1 MTFEGFKNYCEAK
14 KSGKIILPRNDE
26 EYKIAI
32 HEAIIDIATTN
43 NIIPLNLV
51 THDKNDE
58 VLRPLDDEVFVR
70 VPRVPQN
77 QNDVIDIDFALHL
90 AVLYSFL
97 EKVTVEQESIFYRNK
112 KDDEIS
118 KYNWNNFMAFQATD
132 NK

>member
-14 KSGKIILPRNDE
+14 KSGKIILPRNDN

-77 QNDVIDIDFALHL
+77 QNDVIDIDFTLHF

-118 KYNWNNFMAFQATD
+118 KYNWNNFMAFQSTD